1 MPSVCLYFQVH
12 QPRRLRRYS
21 FFDVGHL
28 HDYEDDAENRRLLE
42 RIALKCYLPAN
53 ALLLDLIGE
62 YGGKFR
68 VAFSLSGT
76 LIDQFERY
84 RPDALEGFRR
94 LAETGCV
101 EFLNETDSHSLAF
114 LYSPREFQE
123 QVLLH
128 RERIRTLFGQTA
140 GPSATPS

>member
-28 HDYEDDAENRRLLE
+28 HDYEDEAENRRILE
-42 RIALKCYLPAN
+42 RIARKCYLRAN
-53 ALLLDLIGE
+53 ALLLNLIGE
-62 YGGKFR
+62 YGGEFR

-76 LIDQFERY
+76 LIDQLERY
-84 RPDALEGFRR
+84 RPDVLEGFRR

-101 EFLNETDSHSLAF
+101 EFLDETDGHSLAF
-114 LYSPREFQE
+114 LYSPEEFQE
-123 QVLLH
+123 QV
-128 RERIRTLFGQTA
+128 
-140 GPSATPS
+140 